1 MKKHVLKSI
10 LKPLKIARIVGM
22 ATLLSS
28 FAQTNSF
35 AQANEVS
42 QVGADSRILYGVA
55 ASPYVKKVEVI
66 MKEKNIPFT
75 HIQNPPAI
83 ILKAKNL
90 PVLADFAEA
99 SPLGKVPALREGN
112 WTISDSAVIAQYLE
126 KTHPVPALYP
136 SDPRTLARALW
147 FEKYGDEVLA
157 AVIHKKIYTE
167 RIVKPKVLN
176 IPGDESIAKK
186 AAEEELPPMLDYLE
200 KELGKEK
207 WIAGDEFSVA
217 DIALVTHFIDL
228 KIAGESVSKSRWPN
242 LASYI
247 ERVSGRKSFN

>member
-1 MKKHVLKSI
+1 MKKVLKI
-10 LKPLKIARIVGM
+10 LKVARIVGM

-28 FAQTNSF
+28 FAQTNSH
-35 AQANEVS
+35 AALNDMENENH
-42 QVGADSRILYGVA
+42 RILYGVS

-66 MKEKNIPFT
+66 LKEKNIPFK
-75 HIQNPPAI
+75 HVQNPPTI
-83 ILKAKNL
+83 VLKTKNL
-90 PVLADFAEA
+90 PVPEDFEEA

-112 WTISDSAVIAQYLE
+112 WTIADSAVITQYLE
-126 KTHPVPALYP
+126 KTHPIPALYP
-136 SDPRTLARALW
+136 SDPRVLARVLW

-167 RIVKPKVLN
+167 RVVKPKVLN

-186 AAEEELPPMLDYLE
+186 AFDEELPPMLDYLE
-200 KELGKEK
+200 RELGNEK
-207 WIAGDEFSVA
+207 WIAGDEFTVA

-228 KIAGESVSKSRWPN
+228 KMAGESVSKSKWPN

-247 ERVSGRKSFN
+247 DRVAERPSFK